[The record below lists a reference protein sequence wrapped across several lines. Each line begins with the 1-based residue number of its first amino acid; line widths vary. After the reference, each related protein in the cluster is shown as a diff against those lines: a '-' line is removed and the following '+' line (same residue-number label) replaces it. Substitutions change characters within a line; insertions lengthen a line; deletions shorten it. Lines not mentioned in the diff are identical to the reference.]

1 MTKYMYLPDKN
12 GHISKCGAQD
22 HNNCPYH
29 LGPDGKPLKHYATP
43 EEARKAYEK
52 EQAKNHSTTRLSKKT
67 AKKTTAK
74 TKVAP
79 AVDQSF
85 LMGRYRGLSEKELNV
100 KLDDDIAEAQKRF
113 DSFSRHDYYGQISD
127 LERRMGINHEMEAKD
142 VVARAN
148 SQIRAYRAD
157 VRSAVKSVR
166 EKKKWCG
173 NDPDRC
179 RQMLKERNYDGY
191 GHDPDDMSDRIVC
204 ERAKYVLNDVIKR
217 VDTDIKPISGI
228 GHFPDEQK
236 RVAYAAARNNSVL
249 SNLEGVSGIKTNVY
263 VGDLTDDKNS
273 GYETF
278 RDNEEKKDNY
288 SCERN
293 HPELAAELY
302 RVKKA
307 MRRDIDE
314 QDDRSRRLDDLKYTK
329 KALPYLKDMK
339 PVKDK
344 DERSVRDYIATVGK
358 KHMTNTLS
366 RSDEYN
372 RIMSMGEVVGA
383 SDDGKHYLIREK
395 PNSQY
400 HDSEGMPYTELY
412 ELSEENG
419 LSFIARY

>member
-1 MTKYMYLPDKN
+1 MAKYKYLPDKN
-12 GHISKCGAQD
+12 GNVTRCQAHDPS
-22 HNNCPYH
+22 HCPYH
-29 LGPDGKPLKHYATP
+29 LGKDGKPLKHYDTP
-43 EEARKAYEK
+43 EEAKKAYEK
-52 EQAKNHSTTRLSKKT
+52 EQARNHSTTRLSKKT

-74 TKVAP
+74 TKAAP

-113 DSFSRHDYYGQISD
+113 DSFGQHDYYDKIIG
-127 LERRMGINHEMEAKD
+127 LERRIGINHEMDAKD
-142 VVARAN
+142 VVTRAN

-179 RQMLKERNYDGY
+179 RQMLKERNYNDYGY
-191 GHDPDDMSDRIVC
+191 DPDDMSDKIVC
-204 ERAKYVLNDVIKR
+204 RRAKEVLDDVIRK
-217 VDTDIKPISGI
+217 VNTDIEPIHGI

-236 RVAYAAARNNSVL
+236 RVAYIADQNNSIL
-249 SNLEGVSGIKTNVY
+249 SNLEGVSGVKTNTY

-273 GYETF
+273 GYEAF

-288 SCERN
+288 KRERN

-329 KALPYLKDMK
+329 VALPYLKDMK
-339 PVKDK
+339 PVEAKN
-344 DERSVRDYIATVGK
+344 ERSVRDHIATVGK
-358 KHMTNTLS
+358 NHNILN
-366 RSDEYN
+366 RGGEYN

-383 SDDGKHYLIREK
+383 SDDGKHYLIRK
-395 PNSQY
+395 NPNSQY
-400 HDSEGMPYTELY
+400 RDSEGMPYTELY

>member
-1 MTKYMYLPDKN
+1 MAKYKYLPDKN
-12 GHISKCGAQD
+12 GNVTRCKAHDPS
-22 HNNCPYH
+22 HCPYH
-29 LGPDGKPLKHYATP
+29 LGEDGKPLKHYDTP
-43 EEARKAYEK
+43 EEAKKAYEK

-67 AKKTTAK
+67 AKKTAAK
-74 TKVAP
+74 TKAAP

-113 DSFSRHDYYGQISD
+113 DSFGQHDYYDKIIG
-127 LERRMGINHEMEAKD
+127 LERKMGINHEMDAKD
-142 VVARAN
+142 VVTRAN

-157 VRSAVKSVR
+157 VRNAVKSVR

-179 RQMLKERNYDGY
+179 RQMLKERNYNDYGY
-191 GHDPDDMSDRIVC
+191 DPDDMSDKIVC
-204 ERAKYVLNDVIKR
+204 RRAKEVLDDVIRK
-217 VDTDIKPISGI
+217 VNTDIEPIHGI

-236 RVAYAAARNNSVL
+236 RVAYIADQNNSIL
-249 SNLEGVSGIKTNVY
+249 SNLEGVSGVKTNTY

-273 GYETF
+273 GYEAF

-288 SCERN
+288 RRERN

-302 RVKKA
+302 GVKKA

-329 KALPYLKDMK
+329 VALPYLKDMK
-339 PVKDK
+339 PVEAKN
-344 DERSVRDYIATVGK
+344 ERSVRDHIATVGK
-358 KHMTNTLS
+358 NHNILN
-366 RSDEYN
+366 RSGEYN

-383 SDDGKHYLIREK
+383 SDDGKHYLIRK
-395 PNSQY
+395 NPNSQY
-400 HDSEGMPYTELY
+400 RDSEGMPYTELY

>member
-1 MTKYMYLPDKN
+1 MAKYKYLPDKN
-12 GHISKCGAQD
+12 GNVTRCQAHDPS
-22 HNNCPYH
+22 HCPYH
-29 LGPDGKPLKHYATP
+29 LGKDGKPLKHYDTP
-43 EEARKAYEK
+43 EEAKKAYEK
-52 EQAKNHSTTRLSKKT
+52 EQARNHSTTRLSKKT
-67 AKKTTAK
+67 AKKTAAK
-74 TKVAP
+74 TKAAP
-79 AVDQSF
+79 AVDQNF

-113 DSFSRHDYYGQISD
+113 DSFGRHDYYDKIIG
-127 LERRMGINHEMEAKD
+127 LERKMGINHEMDARD
-142 VVARAN
+142 VVTRAN

-179 RQMLKERNYDGY
+179 RQMLKERNYNDYGY
-191 GHDPDDMSDRIVC
+191 DPDDMSDKIVC
-204 ERAKYVLNDVIKR
+204 RRAKEVLDDVIRK
-217 VDTDIKPISGI
+217 VNTDIEPIHGI

-236 RVAYAAARNNSVL
+236 RVAYIADQNNSIL
-249 SNLEGVSGIKTNVY
+249 SNLEGVSGVKTNTY

-288 SCERN
+288 RRERE

-329 KALPYLKDMK
+329 VALPYLKDMK
-339 PVKDK
+339 PVEAKN
-344 DERSVRDYIATVGK
+344 ERSVRDHIATVGK
-358 KHMTNTLS
+358 NHNILN
-366 RSDEYN
+366 RSGEYN

-383 SDDGKHYLIREK
+383 SDDGKHYLIREN

-400 HDSEGMPYTELY
+400 RDSEGMPYTELY

>member
-1 MTKYMYLPDKN
+1 MAKYKYLPDKN
-12 GHISKCGAQD
+12 GNVTRCQAHDPS
-22 HNNCPYH
+22 HCPYH
-29 LGPDGKPLKHYATP
+29 LGKDGKPLKHYDTP
-43 EEARKAYEK
+43 EEAKKAYEK
-52 EQAKNHSTTRLSKKT
+52 EQARNHSTTRLSKKT
-67 AKKTTAK
+67 AKKTAAK
-74 TKVAP
+74 TKAAP
-79 AVDQSF
+79 AVDQNF

-113 DSFSRHDYYGQISD
+113 DSFGRHDYYDKIIG
-127 LERRMGINHEMEAKD
+127 LERKMGINHEMDARD
-142 VVARAN
+142 VVTRAN

-179 RQMLKERNYDGY
+179 RQMLKERNYNDYGY
-191 GHDPDDMSDRIVC
+191 DPDDMSDKIVC
-204 ERAKYVLNDVIKR
+204 RRAKEVLDDVIRK
-217 VDTDIKPISGI
+217 VNTDIEPIHGI

-236 RVAYAAARNNSVL
+236 RVAYIADQNNSIL
-249 SNLEGVSGIKTNVY
+249 SNLEGVSGVKTNTY

-273 GYETF
+273 GYEAF

-288 SCERN
+288 IRERN

-329 KALPYLKDMK
+329 VALPYLKDMK
-339 PVKDK
+339 PVEAKNEK
-344 DERSVRDYIATVGK
+344 SVRDHIATVGK
-358 KHMTNTLS
+358 NHNILN
-366 RSDEYN
+366 RSGEYN

-383 SDDGKHYLIREK
+383 SDDGKHYLIREN

-400 HDSEGMPYTELY
+400 RDSEGMPYTELY

>member
-1 MTKYMYLPDKN
+1 MAKYKYLPDKN
-12 GHISKCGAQD
+12 GNVTRCQAHDPS
-22 HNNCPYH
+22 HCPYH
-29 LGPDGKPLKHYATP
+29 LGKDGKPLKHYDTP
-43 EEARKAYEK
+43 EEAKKAYEK

-74 TKVAP
+74 TKAAP

-113 DSFSRHDYYGQISD
+113 DSFGQHDYYDKIIG
-127 LERRMGINHEMEAKD
+127 LERRIGINHEMDAKD
-142 VVARAN
+142 VVTRAN

-179 RQMLKERNYDGY
+179 RQMLKERNYNDYGY
-191 GHDPDDMSDRIVC
+191 DPDDMSDKIVC
-204 ERAKYVLNDVIKR
+204 RRAKEVLDDVIRK
-217 VDTDIKPISGI
+217 VNTDIEPIHGI

-236 RVAYAAARNNSVL
+236 RVAYIADQNNSIL
-249 SNLEGVSGIKTNVY
+249 SNLEGVSGVKTNTY

-273 GYETF
+273 GYEAF

-288 SCERN
+288 NRERN
-293 HPELAAELY
+293 NPELAAELY
-302 RVKKA
+302 RIKKA
-307 MRRDIDE
+307 MRRDIDG

-329 KALPYLKDMK
+329 VALPYLKDMK
-339 PVKDK
+339 PVEAKN
-344 DERSVRDYIATVGK
+344 ERSVRDHIATVGK
-358 KHMTNTLS
+358 NHNILN
-366 RSDEYN
+366 RGGEYN

-383 SDDGKHYLIREK
+383 SDDGKHYLIRK
-395 PNSQY
+395 NPNSQY
-400 HDSEGMPYTELY
+400 RDSEGMPYTELY

>member
-1 MTKYMYLPDKN
+1 MAKYKYLPDKN
-12 GHISKCGAQD
+12 GNVTRCQAHDPS
-22 HNNCPYH
+22 HCPYH
-29 LGPDGKPLKHYATP
+29 LGKDGKPLKHYDTP
-43 EEARKAYEK
+43 EEAKKAYEK

-67 AKKTTAK
+67 TKKTAAK
-74 TKVAP
+74 TKAVP

-113 DSFSRHDYYGQISD
+113 DSFGRHDYYDKIIG
-127 LERRMGINHEMEAKD
+127 LERKMGINHEMDARD
-142 VVARAN
+142 VVTRAN

-179 RQMLKERNYDGY
+179 RQMLKERNYNDYGY
-191 GHDPDDMSDRIVC
+191 DPDDMSDKIVC
-204 ERAKYVLNDVIKR
+204 RRAKEVLDDVIRK
-217 VDTDIKPISGI
+217 VNTDIEPIHGI

-236 RVAYAAARNNSVL
+236 RVAYIADQNNSIL
-249 SNLEGVSGIKTNVY
+249 SNLEGVSGVKTNVY

-288 SCERN
+288 RRERE

-329 KALPYLKDMK
+329 VALPYLKDMK
-339 PVKDK
+339 PVEAKN
-344 DERSVRDYIATVGK
+344 ERSVRDHIATVGK
-358 KHMTNTLS
+358 NHNILN
-366 RSDEYN
+366 RSGEYN

-383 SDDGKHYLIREK
+383 SDDGKHYLIREN

-400 HDSEGMPYTELY
+400 RDSEGMPYTELY

>member
-1 MTKYMYLPDKN
+1 MAKYKYLPDKN
-12 GHISKCGAQD
+12 GNVTRCQAHDPS
-22 HNNCPYH
+22 HCPYH
-29 LGPDGKPLKHYATP
+29 LGKDGKPLKHYDTP
-43 EEARKAYEK
+43 EEAKKAYEK
-52 EQAKNHSTTRLSKKT
+52 EQARNHSTTRLSKKT
-67 AKKTTAK
+67 AKKTAAK

-113 DSFSRHDYYGQISD
+113 DSFGRHDYYDKIIG
-127 LERRMGINHEMEAKD
+127 LERKMGINHEMDARD
-142 VVARAN
+142 VVTRAN

-179 RQMLKERNYDGY
+179 RQMLKERNYNDYGY
-191 GHDPDDMSDRIVC
+191 DPDDMSDKIVC
-204 ERAKYVLNDVIKR
+204 RRAKEVLDDVIRK
-217 VDTDIKPISGI
+217 VNTDIEPIHGI

-236 RVAYAAARNNSVL
+236 RVAYIADQNNSIL
-249 SNLEGVSGIKTNVY
+249 SNLEGVSGVKTNVY

-288 SCERN
+288 RRERN

-329 KALPYLKDMK
+329 VALPYLKDMK
-339 PVKDK
+339 PVEAKN
-344 DERSVRDYIATVGK
+344 ERSVRDHIATVGK
-358 KHMTNTLS
+358 NHNILN
-366 RSDEYN
+366 RSGEYN

-383 SDDGKHYLIREK
+383 SDDGKHYLIRK
-395 PNSQY
+395 NPNSQY
-400 HDSEGMPYTELY
+400 RDSEGMPYTELY

>member
-1 MTKYMYLPDKN
+1 MAKYKYLPDKN
-12 GHISKCGAQD
+12 GNVTRCQAHDPS
-22 HNNCPYH
+22 HCPYH
-29 LGPDGKPLKHYATP
+29 LGKDGKPLKHYDTP
-43 EEARKAYEK
+43 EEAKKAYEK
-52 EQAKNHSTTRLSKKT
+52 EQARNHSTTRLSKKT
-67 AKKTTAK
+67 AKKTAAK
-74 TKVAP
+74 TKAAP
-79 AVDQSF
+79 AVDQNF

-113 DSFSRHDYYGQISD
+113 DSFGRHDYYDKIIG
-127 LERRMGINHEMEAKD
+127 LERKMGINHEMDARD
-142 VVARAN
+142 VVTRAN

-179 RQMLKERNYDGY
+179 RQMLKERNYNDYGY
-191 GHDPDDMSDRIVC
+191 DPDDMSDKIVC
-204 ERAKYVLNDVIKR
+204 RRAKEVLDDVIRK
-217 VDTDIKPISGI
+217 VNTDIEPIHGI

-236 RVAYAAARNNSVL
+236 RVAYIADQNNSIL
-249 SNLEGVSGIKTNVY
+249 SNLEGVSGVKTNTY

-273 GYETF
+273 GYEAF

-288 SCERN
+288 IRERN

-329 KALPYLKDMK
+329 VALPYLKDMK
-339 PVKDK
+339 PVEAKN
-344 DERSVRDYIATVGK
+344 ERSVRDHIATVGK
-358 KHMTNTLS
+358 NHNILN
-366 RSDEYN
+366 RSGEYN

-383 SDDGKHYLIREK
+383 SDDGKHYLIREN

-400 HDSEGMPYTELY
+400 RDSEGMPYTELY

>member
-1 MTKYMYLPDKN
+1 MAKYKYLPDKN
-12 GHISKCGAQD
+12 GNVTRCQAHDPS
-22 HNNCPYH
+22 HCPYH
-29 LGPDGKPLKHYATP
+29 LGKDGKPLKHYDTP
-43 EEARKAYEK
+43 EEAKKAYEK
-52 EQAKNHSTTRLSKKT
+52 EQARNHSTTRLSKKT
-67 AKKTTAK
+67 AKKTAAK
-74 TKVAP
+74 TKAAP
-79 AVDQSF
+79 AVDQNF

-113 DSFSRHDYYGQISD
+113 DSFGRHDYYDKIIG
-127 LERRMGINHEMEAKD
+127 LERKMGINHEMDARD
-142 VVARAN
+142 VVTRAN

-179 RQMLKERNYDGY
+179 RQMLKERNYNDYGY
-191 GHDPDDMSDRIVC
+191 DPDDMSDKIVC
-204 ERAKYVLNDVIKR
+204 RRAKEVLDDVIRK
-217 VDTDIKPISGI
+217 VNTDIEPIHGI

-236 RVAYAAARNNSVL
+236 RVAYIADQNNSIL
-249 SNLEGVSGIKTNVY
+249 SNLEGVSGVKTNTY

-273 GYETF
+273 GYEAF

-288 SCERN
+288 IRERN

-329 KALPYLKDMK
+329 VALPYLKDMK
-339 PVKDK
+339 PVEAKNEK
-344 DERSVRDYIATVGK
+344 SVRDHIATVGK
-358 KHMTNTLS
+358 NHNILN
-366 RSDEYN
+366 RSGEYN

-383 SDDGKHYLIREK
+383 SDDGKHYLIRK
-395 PNSQY
+395 NPNSQY
-400 HDSEGMPYTELY
+400 RDSEGMPYTELY

>member
-52 EQAKNHSTTRLSKKT
+52 EQAKNHGTTRLSKKT

-74 TKVAP
+74 TKATP
-79 AVDQSF
+79 AVEQSF
-85 LMGRYRGLSEKELNV
+85 LMGRYRGLSEKELNA
-100 KLDDDIAEAQKRF
+100 KLDDDIANAKKELYGLNRPN
-113 DSFSRHDYYGQISD
+113 YYDQISD
-127 LERRMGINHEMEAKD
+127 LERRLGINHVMDAKD

-157 VRSAVKSVR
+157 VRSALQSVR

-179 RQMLKERNYDGY
+179 RQMLKEIEDHNHTGY
-191 GHDPDDMSDRIVC
+191 YPDDMSDTAVC
-204 ERAKYVLNDVIKR
+204 KKSKAILDDVIR
-217 VDTDIKPISGI
+217 LVDTNIDPIRGI
-228 GHFPDEQK
+228 GNFSEDQRRISYNEDK
-236 RVAYAAARNNSVL
+236 NNYAL
-249 SNLEGVSGIKTNVY
+249 SSLEGVSGVKTNVY

-278 RDNEEKKDNY
+278 RDNEENKDNY
-288 SCERN
+288 SRERN
-293 HPELAAELY
+293 HPELATELY
-302 RVKKA
+302 QIKKA
-307 MRRDIDE
+307 MHRDSDE
-314 QDDRSRRLDDLKYTK
+314 QDDRGRRLDDFEYTK

-339 PVKDK
+339 PVEPKN
-344 DERSVRDYIATVGK
+344 ERSVRDHIATVGK
-358 KHMTNTLS
+358 KRNTLNRGS
-366 RSDEYN
+366 EYK
-372 RIMSMGEVVGA
+372 RIMNMGEVIGA
-383 SDDGKHYLIREK
+383 SDDGKYYLIKEN

-400 HDSEGMPYTELY
+400 YDSEGMPYTKLY
-412 ELSEENG
+412 ELSDEDG